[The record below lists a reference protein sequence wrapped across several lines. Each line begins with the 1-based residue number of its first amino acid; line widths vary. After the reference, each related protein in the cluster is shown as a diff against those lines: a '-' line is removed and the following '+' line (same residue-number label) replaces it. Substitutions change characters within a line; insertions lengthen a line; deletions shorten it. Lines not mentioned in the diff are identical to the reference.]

1 MKTLL
6 TVGGLWFLPD
16 GSEKVTYDQ
25 ISRDRSSRALQKP
38 NHTSV
43 NINNVKTASSQAIDP
58 SITHR
63 FLIIE
68 GREKPECS
76 RDNYSLTLLQHQC
89 NENVLL
95 SYRFCLCES
104 HDVYFFYI
112 YIYITSL
119 SVHVFTLVPPFS
131 FAMNSQYQQQALL
144 LLS

>member
-1 MKTLL
+1 MSICAHIRPLRFIIALLYFDSKLKDYMLLHRLAKMFDFQGQINYKKKKTFNKMKTLL

-76 RDNYSLTLLQHQC
+76 RDNYSLTLLQH
-89 NENVLL
+89 
-95 SYRFCLCES
+95 
-104 HDVYFFYI
+104 
-112 YIYITSL
+112 
-119 SVHVFTLVPPFS
+119 
-131 FAMNSQYQQQALL
+131 
-144 LLS
+144 